1 MELTKEDKTFLQLVH
16 TNREALLERL
26 AQLGLL
32 DAFLR
37 AENETK

>member
-1 MELTKEDKTFLQLVH
+1 MELTKEDKAFLQLVH

-32 DAFLR
+32 DAFLQ
-37 AENETK
+37 AENETI